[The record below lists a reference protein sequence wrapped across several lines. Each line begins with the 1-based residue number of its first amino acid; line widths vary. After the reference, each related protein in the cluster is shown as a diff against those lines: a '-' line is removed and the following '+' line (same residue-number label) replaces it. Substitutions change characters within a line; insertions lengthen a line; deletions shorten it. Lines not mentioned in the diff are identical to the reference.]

1 MGIVLAAGVVSMQV
15 VKYLNLLICVLVLL
29 VSSGVRADV
38 LDDARA
44 LIASHQAEQA
54 YALLNPLQDERSGD
68 PAYDY
73 LLGLAALDSGR
84 PGEAVFAL
92 ERVLAVQPEHKQA
105 RAEIAR
111 AYYQLREIETAK
123 AEFET
128 LKKEGVPE
136 GVRETMNR
144 YLAAIDQELSATE
157 GGTRIRGYLAATLGY
172 DTNVNSAGS
181 DNLIAIP
188 AFPGVLFTL
197 NDTVVEQGSAFTRL
211 SGAATLV
218 HDLGDGYSFL
228 FGGNGYAFKTRN
240 PFDTSSLGGYF
251 GVSRRV
257 EQDSYTITAQAED
270 FRVDHDDYRYAFGTA
285 AQWNRQIDNLS
296 STSLYV
302 QITRL
307 EYPGQSV
314 RDATRY
320 VAGAGYTRAL
330 TGKTEPVIFAGLYGG
345 SENESNEGV
354 PWLGH
359 ELVGLRLGGQMKL
372 LPLLHGYA
380 SVEAEYRNYGGTD
393 PTFLKSRDDK
403 RYRAVIGLDYHVAE
417 NWKISPEIS
426 YTRNESNI
434 VINDYDRTVVGLTL
448 RRDFN

>member
-1 MGIVLAAGVVSMQV
+1 MKV
-15 VKYLNLLICVLVLL
+15 VKYLNLLLCVGALL
-29 VSSGVRADV
+29 VSSGARADI

-44 LIASHQAEQA
+44 LIASHQAAQA
-54 YALLNPLQDERSGD
+54 YALLSPLQDARSGE

-84 PGEAVFAL
+84 AGEAVFAL
-92 ERVLAVQPEHKQA
+92 ERVLAVDPQHKQA

-128 LKKEGVPE
+128 LKQQGVPA

-144 YLAAIDQELSATE
+144 YLAAIDQELGAAE

-181 DNLIAIP
+181 DQLIAIP

-197 NDTVVEQGSAFTRL
+197 NDSLVEEGAPFTRV
-211 SGAATLV
+211 SGAFSLV
-218 HDLGDGYSFL
+218 HDLGEGYSFL
-228 FGGNGYAFKTRN
+228 LGGSGYDLETRS
-240 PFDTSSLGGYF
+240 PFDTASLSTYF
-251 GVSRRV
+251 GISRRV
-257 EQDSYTITAQAED
+257 EQDNFTITAQGED
-270 FRVDHDDYRYAFGTA
+270 FRVDGSDYRYAFGIA
-285 AQWNRQIDNLS
+285 GQWRRQLDNLS
-296 STSLYV
+296 SASLYV
-302 QITRL
+302 QATRL

-330 TGKTEPVIFAGLYGG
+330 TGKTEPVIYAGIYGG
-345 SENESNEGV
+345 SEDESRAGV

-359 ELVGLRLGGQMKL
+359 DLVGLRLGGQLKL
-372 LPLLHGYA
+372 RPLLDGYA

-393 PTFLKSRDDK
+393 PTFLKSRDDR
-403 RYRAVIGLDYHVAE
+403 RYRAVLGLDYHVAE
-417 NWKISPEIS
+417 NWKVSPEIS
-426 YTRNESNI
+426 YTRNASNI
-434 VINDYDRTVVGLTL
+434 VINDYDRTVVSLTL

>member
-1 MGIVLAAGVVSMQV
+1 MLATAGA
-15 VKYLNLLICVLVLL
+15 
-29 VSSGVRADV
+29 RADI
-38 LDDARA
+38 LDDAHG
-44 LIASHQAEQA
+44 LIAAHQAEQA
-54 YALLNPLQDERSGD
+54 YALLNPLQDERSGE
-68 PAYDY
+68 PGYDY

-111 AYYQLREIETAK
+111 AYYQLHEIETAK

-128 LKKEGVPE
+128 LKTQGVPAE
-136 GVRETMNR
+136 VRETMDR
-144 YLAAIDQELSATE
+144 YLAAIDQELSVKE

-172 DTNVNSAGS
+172 DSNVNSAGADS
-181 DNLIAIP
+181 LIAIP

-197 NDTVVEQGSAFTRL
+197 NNSLVEQASPFTRV
-211 SGAATLV
+211 SGAVRMA
-218 HDLGDGYSFL
+218 HDLGDGYNFL
-228 FGGNGYAFKTRN
+228 LGGNGYAFETQN
-240 PFDTSSLGGYF
+240 PFDTASLGGYF
-251 GVSRRV
+251 GISRKV
-257 EQDSYTITAQAED
+257 EQDNYTITAQGED
-270 FRVDHDDYRYAFGTA
+270 FRVDGDDYRYAFGMA
-285 AQWNRQIDNLS
+285 AQWLRQLDNLS
-296 STSLYV
+296 SASLYV
-302 QITRL
+302 QATRL

-320 VAGAGYTRAL
+320 IAGAGYTRAL
-330 TGKTEPVIFAGLYGG
+330 TGKSSPVIFAGVYGG
-345 SENESNEGV
+345 AEDEAHTGV

-372 LPLLHGYA
+372 LPLLDGYA

-403 RYRAVIGLDYHVAE
+403 RYRAVLGLDYHVAE

-426 YTRNESNI
+426 YTRNESNV